1 MALFNTFF
9 FLFLL
14 IVIHALYLRA
24 VPSANR
30 VKSFIALGVP
40 MGVILISVCTANYG
54 FFSITAWAPIF
65 LFAFLC
71 ELYLFLFTFA
81 LASISAN
88 LLSTM
93 YSKPMSFQDIE
104 LLYDERQMVLKRFNR
119 LISSGLIV
127 LISVGHEGEGYEV
140 TPKGKNLL
148 KWLDYLRNAF
158 KH

>member
-14 IVIHALYLRA
+14 IFIHSIYLR
-24 VPSANR
+24 VIPSANR
-30 VKSFIALGVP
+30 VKSFIALGIP
-40 MGVILISVCTANYG
+40 FGIILIIVCIAKYG
-54 FFSITAWAPIF
+54 MLSPSAWAPVF

-88 LLSTM
+88 LLSNM
-93 YSKPMSFQDIE
+93 YSKPMSFKDIE
-104 LLYDERQMVLKRFNR
+104 LLYDERQMVLMRFNR

-127 LISVGHEGEGYEV
+127 LISVGHEGEGYAV
-140 TPKGKNLL
+140 TAKGEKLL
-148 KWLDYLRNAF
+148 KILEYLRNAF